1 MPLVKQR
8 PASNAAKCY
17 KCQAPV
23 TFARIRD
30 GRRWRPITIE
40 SCDAGVGNLAILPTL
55 FVETNA
61 APMVE
66 EVVNGTS
73 WRRHD
78 PHCPGPRSF
87 SGTARARKV
96 AWRDSR

>member
-1 MPLVKQR
+1 MPLVKQTT
-8 PASNAAKCY
+8 ASDAARCF

-23 TFARIRD
+23 TYARIKD
-30 GRRWRPITIE
+30 GAYWRPVAIE
-40 SCDAGVGNLAILPTL
+40 PCAAGAGHIAFTPTL
-55 FVETNA
+55 FRGPTTET
-61 APMVE
+61 PIVV

-73 WRRHD
+73 YRRHD

-96 AWRDSR
+96 AWRD

>member
-1 MPLVKQR
+1 MVKQSA
-8 PASNAAKCY
+8 PHVEGLCY
-17 KCQAPV
+17 KCQSPV

-40 SCDAGVGNLAILPTL
+40 SCAAGGGDLAILPTL
-55 FVETNA
+55 FVEANA
-61 APMVE
+61 SPMVE
-66 EVVNGTS
+66 EVTNGTS

-87 SGTARARKV
+87 SGQARARKV
-96 AWRDSR
+96 AWRDPR